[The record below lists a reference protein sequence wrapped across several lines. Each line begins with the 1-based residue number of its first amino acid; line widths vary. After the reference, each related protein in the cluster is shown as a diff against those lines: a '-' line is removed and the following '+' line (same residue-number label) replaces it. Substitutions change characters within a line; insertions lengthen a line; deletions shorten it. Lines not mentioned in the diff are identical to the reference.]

1 MMPELSEGTNVLGVG
16 TDLIEVDRIR
26 SSIESHAERFIEKV
40 FTSTER
46 EYCEG
51 MADPVP
57 HFAARFAAKEAI
69 SKAFRTGIG
78 AEFGWQDA
86 GIENGSAGEPLVRL
100 SDKGAA
106 LLTERGGSEILI
118 SLSHLSTMAMA
129 VVVIVS

>member
-1 MMPELSEGTNVLGVG
+1 MPELPDGTNVLGVG
-16 TDLIEVDRIR
+16 TDLIEVDRVR
-26 SSIESHAERFIEKV
+26 SSIQSHADRFIEKV

-46 EYCEG
+46 TYCEG

-78 AEFGWQDA
+78 GEFGWHDA
-86 GIENGSAGEPLVRL
+86 EIENGSAGEPHVRL
-100 SDKGAA
+100 SEKGVA
-106 LLTERGGSEILI
+106 LLEERGGSKILI

-129 VVVIVS
+129 VAVIVS

>member
-1 MMPELSEGTNVLGVG
+1 MPELPEGTNVLGVG

-26 SSIESHAERFIEKV
+26 SSIKSHTERFIEKV

-46 EYCEG
+46 EYCQG

-57 HFAARFAAKEAI
+57 FLAARFAAKEAI

-78 AEFGWQDA
+78 SEFGWLDA

-100 SDKGAA
+100 SEKGVA
-106 LLTERGGSEILI
+106 LLEERGGSEILI

-129 VVVIVS
+129 VAVIVS